1 MEPSTIDLSDAALM
15 KRLQEAYTARLEAL
29 VDGDDR
35 ALAATGREV
44 EDLECRLL
52 EHRQLR
58 ELATASFT
66 DTAYYLG

>member
-1 MEPSTIDLSDAALM
+1 MEQSTIDLSHDALVVALH
-15 KRLQEAYTARLEAL
+15 LAYEARLEAL

-35 ALAATGREV
+35 ALTRTGRDV
-44 EDLECRLL
+44 EDLECRWL

-58 ELATASFT
+58 ELARTSFA